1 LNIWPNP
8 AHCLEI
14 MTHSDSD
21 SPNAELQKELSPPP
35 DGGLLAWS
43 QVLAGHLINTV
54 TWGYATGFGVFQTYY
69 EQTLPVSASAI
80 SWIGGIQIFLCFAIG
95 TISGRG
101 TDAGLARPIVLCGSI
116 LLVLGTFMTS
126 LCTQYWQVFLAQGV
140 CVGLGLGMTW
150 LPSVTLIAT
159 YFKRKRVLAVTI
171 SAAGASTGSMI
182 FPAIIQYLTP
192 NVGQ

>member
-1 LNIWPNP
+1 MADIDKEKANN
-8 AHCLEI
+8 E
-14 MTHSDSD
+14 HSKDI
-21 SPNAELQKELSPPP
+21 SPPP
-35 DGGLLAWS
+35 DGGMLAWS

-95 TISGRG
+95 TVSGRG

-140 CVGLGLGMTW
+140 CVGLGLGLVW

-159 YFKRKRVLAVTI
+159 YFKRKRVLAVTM

-192 NVGQ
+192 QIGKLMSSIAV